1 LIITTIESD
10 LRQLT
15 SYQGTGAV
23 KSLSDLG
30 IRFDTTGHLT
40 FDQNAFASLS
50 SAQIT
55 GAFTFLGSASS
66 GLSSLAQTFNQL
78 SDPGSGMIA
87 AQENGNDQINS
98 HLSDQIQTLTA
109 RLNRSQTALQQQL
122 AAADTLAAS
131 LESQQKILAGSI
143 QSMNFVAFGYQQ
155 NQSGSGS

>member
-1 LIITTIESD
+1 
-10 LRQLT
+10 
-15 SYQGTGAV
+15 
-23 KSLSDLG
+23 
-30 IRFDTTGHLT
+30 
-40 FDQNAFASLS
+40 
-50 SAQIT
+50 
-55 GAFTFLGSASS
+55 
-66 GLSSLAQTFNQL
+66 
-78 SDPGSGMIA
+78 MIA